1 MTTDDR
7 RGTSPATEQPATE
20 QAATQQPAPRLTAGD
35 DAGADSSF
43 LILHG
48 WQNRRPAGHWQH
60 WLADR
65 LGERGRQVVH
75 PQLPDPDVPDP
86 EVWLAEFA
94 RHLDALRGAERVVLA
109 HSASAVLWLH
119 AVARALPG
127 LDRVDRV
134 LLVAPPSPA
143 VLAGLPE
150 IAAFTPSGLDLCAL
164 PGATR
169 LVAGDDD
176 PYCPEGA
183 DAVYGDPLGVPTDIL
198 PGAAH
203 LDLDAGYGPWPAVLD
218 WCLDGSVPLTGR
230 TG

>member
-7 RGTSPATEQPATE
+7 SGTPPTDEQPATPPTAE
-20 QAATQQPAPRLTAGD
+20 DDTGAAR
-35 DAGADSSF
+35 SF
-43 LILHG
+43 LVLHG
-48 WQNRRPAGHWQH
+48 WQNHRPAGHWQH

-65 LGERGRQVVH
+65 LGERGRHVVY
-75 PQLPDPDVPDP
+75 PQLPNPDAPDP

-127 LDRVDRV
+127 LDGVDRV
-134 LLVAPPSPA
+134 LLVAPPSPS

-150 IAAFTPSGLDLCAL
+150 IAAFTPAGLDLRAL
-164 PGATR
+164 PGSTR

-183 DAVYGDPLGVPTDIL
+183 DAVYGDPLGVPTEIL

-203 LDLDAGYGPWPAVLD
+203 LDMDAGYGPWPAVLD
-218 WCLDGSVPLTGR
+218 WCLDGSVRLTGR